1 MSDLGLFYD
10 MDDGEYVPLLELNA
24 DDPESAARTLRKHMS
39 PDDLRALARR
49 PSLTCQSPTG
59 R

>member
-1 MSDLGLFYD
+1 MSDLGLFCD

-39 PDDLRALARR
+39 PDDLRALAR
-49 PSLTCQSPTG
+49 LLLDEEGT
-59 R
+59 